1 MCTTQL
7 MIVMPRLVTWPDYL
21 AAMDAMR
28 LRSFAIQFRLS
39 GSLPTICIL
48 TICRREENTR

>member
-1 MCTTQL
+1 MIAMCTTQL
-7 MIVMPRLVTWPDYL
+7 MIVMPCLVTWPDYL
-21 AAMDAMR
+21 AAMDAPR

-48 TICRREENTR
+48 IIYR